1 MKTKKT
7 SPNLFFYIGLI
18 AFGFGIAALSIP
30 DFLMKTMVI
39 IIGAL
44 IAAGGLGILI
54 YQLRK
59 KSENSFI
66 HISQIVLSLLNIAF
80 GIVLISIPSKF
91 ETALIILLGVL
102 LAMSGILSLIVTLK
116 IKPLSNFGKMFIAI
130 ALIML
135 IAGVIFI
142 LNPFNAED
150 ITIFFGIIFSVYGLS
165 NIMMSFWLRSE
176 YSKKLQPNEEK
187 IEIEI
192 KVIDTEADEANKT
205 EETKETNETNKTED
219 TKQKNE
225 EI

>member
-30 DFLMKTMVI
+30 DFSMKTMVI

-66 HISQIVLSLLNIAF
+66 NISQIVLSLLNIAF

-116 IKPLSNFGKMFIAI
+116 IKPLSNFGKMFIVI

-219 TKQKNE
+219 AKQKNE

>member
-30 DFLMKTMVI
+30 DFSMKTMVI

-66 HISQIVLSLLNIAF
+66 NISQIVLSLLNIAF

-219 TKQKNE
+219 AKQKNE

>member
-1 MKTKKT
+1 
-7 SPNLFFYIGLI
+7 
-18 AFGFGIAALSIP
+18 
-30 DFLMKTMVI
+30 MKTMVI

-66 HISQIVLSLLNIAF
+66 NISQIVLSLLNIAF

-205 EETKETNETNKTED
+205 EETKETDETNKTEEA
-219 TKQKNE
+219 K
-225 EI
+225 

>member
-1 MKTKKT
+1 M
-7 SPNLFFYIGLI
+7 NLFFYIGLI

-30 DFLMKTMVI
+30 DFSMKTMVI

-66 HISQIVLSLLNIAF
+66 NISQIVLSLLNIAF

-219 TKQKNE
+219 AKQKNE